1 MLHGGTLRGQRKRPD
16 AVYTPNMSLSRRDL
30 ACLLPALAARAQAPT
45 PTPAKVASR
54 GFRFEDLPVKQNGQN
69 ASRAVLNGL
78 THSDFAIEVHET
90 DLAPGAA
97 PHPPHHHVH
106 EEMVI
111 VLQGT
116 IEFTVNGTPTRL
128 GPGSV
133 AYAASNDEH
142 GQRNVGDGVARYVVV
157 ALGRDA

>member
-1 MLHGGTLRGQRKRPD
+1 M
-16 AVYTPNMSLSRRDL
+16 NLSRRDL
-30 ACLLPALAARAQAPT
+30 AYLLPAVAAARDQGQTAL
-45 PTPAKVASR
+45 PATKLPSKT
-54 GFRFEDLPVKQNGQN
+54 FRFEDLPVKQNGQN
-69 ASRAVLNGL
+69 ASRAIMNGL
-78 THSDFAIEVHET
+78 THSGFAIEVHAT

-111 VLQGT
+111 VVEGT

-128 GPGSV
+128 SPGSV

-157 ALGRDA
+157 AFGHDA

>member
-1 MLHGGTLRGQRKRPD
+1 MAASASQAQTAAPAAK
-16 AVYTPNMSLSRRDL
+16 
-30 ACLLPALAARAQAPT
+30 LPSKT
-45 PTPAKVASR
+45 
-54 GFRFEDLPVKQNGQN
+54 FRFEDLPVKQNGAN
-69 ASRAVLNGL
+69 ASRAIMNGL

-90 DLAPGAA
+90 DLAPGQA
-97 PHPPHHHVH
+97 PHAPHRHVH

-111 VLQGT
+111 MIQGT
-116 IEFTVNGTPTRL
+116 IEFTVNGTPQRL

-133 AYAASNDEH
+133 AFAASNDEH

>member
-1 MLHGGTLRGQRKRPD
+1 MRSARM
-16 AVYTPNMSLSRRDL
+16 YTPGMTISRRDL
-30 ACLLPALAARAQAPT
+30 TFLLPALAASGAEAQTGA
-45 PTPAKVASR
+45 PAKLPSK
-54 GFRFEDLPVKQNGQN
+54 GFAFEDLPVKQNGQN
-69 ASRAVLNGL
+69 ASRAIMNGL
-78 THSDFAIEVHET
+78 THSEFALEVHET

-111 VLQGT
+111 VVEGT
-116 IEFTVNGTPTRL
+116 IEFTVNGKSTRL

-142 GQRNVGDGVARYVVV
+142 GQRNVGDTIARYVVV
-157 ALGRDA
+157 ALGRDT

>member
-1 MLHGGTLRGQRKRPD
+1 M
-16 AVYTPNMSLSRRDL
+16 NLSRRDL
-30 ACLLPALAARAQAPT
+30 RFVLPALAASAGRAQSGG
-45 PTPAKVASR
+45 TPAKLPSG
-54 GFRFEDLPVKQNGQN
+54 GFPFADLPVKANGQN
-69 ASRAVLNGL
+69 KSRAIMNGL
-78 THSDFAIEVHET
+78 THSGFAIEVHET

-97 PHPPHHHVH
+97 PHAPHHHVH

-111 VLQGT
+111 VVEGT
-116 IEFTVNGTPTRL
+116 IEFTVNGKPSRL

-142 GQRNVGDGVARYVVV
+142 GQRNVGDGIARYVVV